1 MEARIAHF
9 RRGKTTQRT
18 NQMII
23 KVEGVTNREE
33 ASKLLKKTV
42 EWKTP
47 GKKGNVIKGVLKTL
61 HGNSGAIRAHFEKGM
76 PGQAIGTKIIIN

>member
-1 MEARIAHF
+1 MEAKIVHF

-23 KVEGVTNREE
+23 KVEGVSNRED
-33 ASKLLKKTV
+33 ASKLLKKNV

-47 GKKGNVIKGVLKTL
+47 GKKGTIIKGVLKTL
-61 HGNSGAIRAHFEKGM
+61 HGNSGALRAHFEKGM
-76 PGQAIGTKIIIN
+76 PGQSIGCKVEIK